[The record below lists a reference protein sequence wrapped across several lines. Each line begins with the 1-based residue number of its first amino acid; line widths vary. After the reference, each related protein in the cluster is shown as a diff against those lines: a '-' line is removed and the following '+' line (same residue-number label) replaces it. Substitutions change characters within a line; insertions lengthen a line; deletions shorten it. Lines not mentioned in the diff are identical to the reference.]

1 MSNYVEI
8 PSVQIFI
15 EKGTW
20 YGNGTSVYVPFSS
33 EDDIN
38 KFNIPFTDKIIKL
51 IENTV
56 YVALS
61 PVLQFGK
68 TVGVS
73 DYAIIFES
81 KIADYCKHNP
91 GTVIVSKFEF
101 NPITERISHTQLIK
115 GDIYQNLHTGAD
127 FPFIFFQKSGTTDK
141 FVYEARG
148 GILKTNGNDYT
159 IPNLELELSEAE
171 LSTGGLFVL
180 KVQYNKETYEVASVE
195 AMFTKTNSARYK
207 KLIKNKQFTETKS
220 GKLITYFSIA
230 ELTSDSVKDSGITDP
245 KPVSF
250 GLLMN
255 TLAQ

>member
-20 YGNGTSVYVPFSS
+20 YGNGTSVYVPFSGLD
-33 EDDIN
+33 EEN
-38 KFNIPFTDKIIKL
+38 KFPIPFTDKIVKL
-51 IENTV
+51 IENTI

-68 TVGVS
+68 TVSVS
-73 DYAIIFES
+73 DYAIVFES

-101 NPITERISHTQLIK
+101 DPITEKISHAQFIK
-115 GDIYQNLHTGAD
+115 GDIYQNLHAGAD
-127 FPFIFFQKSGTTDK
+127 FPFIFFQKSGNSDK
-141 FVYEARG
+141 FVYEAKG

-159 IPNLELELSEAE
+159 VPNLEVELSEAE
-171 LSTGGLFVL
+171 LRVGGLFVL
-180 KVQYNKETYEVASVE
+180 KVQYDANTYEVV
-195 AMFTKTNSARYK
+195 SAEPLFVKSTTAKYK
-207 KLIKNKQFTETKS
+207 KFIKNKQTTETKS
-220 GKLITYFSIA
+220 SKITTYFNIA
-230 ELTSDSVKDSGITDP
+230 ELTKDSVTDTGITDP

-255 TLAQ
+255 TLA

>member
-20 YGNGTSVYVPFSS
+20 YGNGTSVYVPFSGS
-33 EDDIN
+33 DEEDE
-38 KFNIPFTDKIIKL
+38 FSIPFTDKIVKL

-56 YVALS
+56 YVVLS

-68 TVGVS
+68 TVSVS
-73 DYAIIFES
+73 DYAIVFES

-101 NPITERISHTQLIK
+101 NPTTEKISHTQLIK
-115 GDIYQNLHTGAD
+115 GDIYQNLHTGAN
-127 FPFIFFQKSGTTDK
+127 FPFIFFQKSGNSNK
-141 FVYEARG
+141 FVYEAKG
-148 GILKTNGNDYT
+148 GLLKTNGNDYT
-159 IPNLELELSEAE
+159 VPNLEIELSEAE

-180 KVQYNKETYEVASVE
+180 KVQYSKETYEVISTE
-195 AMFTKTNSARYK
+195 PMFVKTNSAKYK

-220 GKLITYFSIA
+220 GKLITYFNIA
-230 ELTSDSVKDSGITDP
+230 ELTSDSIKDSGIADP

-255 TLAQ
+255 TLA